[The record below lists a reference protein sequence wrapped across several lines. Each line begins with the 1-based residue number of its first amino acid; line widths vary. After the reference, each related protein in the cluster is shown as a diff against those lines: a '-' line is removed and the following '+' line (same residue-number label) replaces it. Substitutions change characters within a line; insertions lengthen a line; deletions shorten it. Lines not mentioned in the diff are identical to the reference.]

1 MRLGPPLHRIHL
13 SNILN
18 NIFEVG
24 KMSTRRLPV
33 YILLDTSGS
42 MRGEPIHSVNVGLQ
56 AMLSALRQDPYA
68 LESVHLSLITFDI
81 EAREYLPLTPLD
93 EISLGEIKVPNAGA
107 TFMGAAL
114 ELLIQRVDRDVK
126 KSTADL
132 KGDWRPLLFLMTD
145 GSPSDQYAFRQAISE
160 VKNRNFGS
168 ILACAAGP
176 KAKKD
181 FLLELTDRV
190 VTLDTMDSSA
200 FAGFFKW
207 VSASVAVG
215 SSSAG
220 VSGQISLPPPPPE
233 IHLVL

>member
-1 MRLGPPLHRIHL
+1 
-13 SNILN
+13 
-18 NIFEVG
+18 
-24 KMSTRRLPV
+24 MSVRRLPV

-68 LESVHLSLITFDI
+68 LESVHLSIITFDV

-93 EISLGEIKVPNAGA
+93 EVKLGEVVVPDAGA
-107 TFMGAAL
+107 TFLGAAL
-114 ELLIQRVDRDVK
+114 ELLLQRVDRDIK
-126 KSTADL
+126 KTTGDA
-132 KGDWRPLLFLMTD
+132 KGDWRPLLFVMTD
-145 GSPSDQYAFRQAISE
+145 GSPSDLHAYREAIAE
-160 VKNRNFGS
+160 VKKRNFGS

-176 KAKKD
+176 KAKQEV
-181 FLLELTDRV
+181 LLELTDRV
-190 VTLDTMDSSA
+190 VTLDTMDSAA
-200 FAGFFKW
+200 FSGFFKW

-233 IHLVL
+233 VQLVL